1 MSPAQPPSAAD
12 EARDRQLLA
21 EADRCVKCGL
31 CLPHC
36 PTYRLTRDEGDSP
49 RGRIYLMRAL
59 AEGLARR
66 ADPALVL
73 LGPAADRPD
82 RAALAERLVA

>member
-1 MSPAQPPSAAD
+1 VTPQ
-12 EARDRQLLA
+12 E
-21 EADRCVKCGL
+21 V
-31 CLPHC
+31 
-36 PTYRLTRDEGDSP
+36 
-49 RGRIYLMRAL
+49 RAL